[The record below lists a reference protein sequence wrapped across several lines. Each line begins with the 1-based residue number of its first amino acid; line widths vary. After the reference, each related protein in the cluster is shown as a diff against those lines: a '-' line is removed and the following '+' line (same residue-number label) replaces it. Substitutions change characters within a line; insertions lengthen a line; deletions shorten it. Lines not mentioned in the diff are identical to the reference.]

1 MSWRCATHSGPFH
14 ADDVLAMALIRTFLD
29 ADATV
34 ERTRDPERLAKADL
48 VFDVGAVFDPATHRF
63 DHHQAAYE
71 GPLSSAGMLLGWL
84 RDAGH
89 LPPDLAEHLDDGL
102 VTYVDDVDN
111 GRRAPVAGVPCFA
124 SLVDAFNQPADSE
137 PEYLAAF
144 EQAVAMAAGVVKGM
158 AAEHA
163 SIQHALSVVK
173 DAMAE
178 AEREG
183 RRTLFFDRYVRWK
196 PAYFAQGGAEHDTA
210 FVLFPASDGSS
221 WRVVAIPP
229 EEGSFA
235 QKVSLPEAWAGLSD
249 GELEAATGIPGS
261 IFCHKNRF
269 IAVFATRDGALAALR
284 FMGMVHG

>member
-1 MSWRCATHSGPFH
+1 MPWRCATHSGPFH
-14 ADDVLAMALIRTFLD
+14 ADDVLAMALIRSFLD

-34 ERTRDPERLAKADL
+34 ERTRDPERLAQADL

-71 GPLSSAGMLLGWL
+71 GPLSSAGMVLSWL
-84 RDAGH
+84 QDAGH
-89 LPPDLAEHLDDGL
+89 LPTELARHLDDGL

-124 SLVDAFNQPADSE
+124 SMVDAFNQPASSE
-137 PEYLAAF
+137 EDYLQAF
-144 EQAVAMAAGVVKGM
+144 ERAVGMAQGMVEGM

-163 SIQHALSVVK
+163 AVQHALQVVEQ
-173 DAMAE
+173 AMSE
-178 AEREG
+178 ADRDG
-183 RRTLFFDRYVRWK
+183 RRTLFFEAYVRWK
-196 PAYFAQGGAEHDTA
+196 PAYFALGGASHDSA
-210 FVLFPASDGSS
+210 FVLFPASDGAS

-235 QKVSLPEAWAGLSD
+235 QKVSLPAPWAGLTD
-249 GELEAATGIPGS
+249 GELEAVTGIPGS

-269 IAVFATRDGALAALR
+269 IAVFATREGALMALQQ
-284 FMGMVHG
+284 MGMVRA